1 MRDKKLDYAF
11 HVHTARC
18 GHASS
23 DTEEDYI
30 KYAIKN
36 GMRMIA
42 FTDHIPFPGDPFT
55 GRMKINELD
64 EYIYVIDQLKE
75 KYKKQIEIYSGF
87 EVEYIPEYLS
97 YYREVRKKVDIMIL
111 GQHHAKMENG
121 CYTFERSVDKSKIHD
136 VILRAVVEGMR
147 TGLFSV
153 LAHPDRYFH
162 SAEDWTEKDEQFKDQ
177 IFQLAKTECI
187 KLERNLGVYEK
198 TGYNM
203 NFWSNLPSG
212 VQTIYG
218 LDAHSLDGMKLCEQ
232 VTYSS

>member
-36 GMRMIA
+36 GMRMIT

-55 GRMKINELD
+55 GRMKMSELD
-64 EYIYVIDQLKE
+64 GYIYVIDQLKE
-75 KYKKQIEIYSGF
+75 KYKKQIEVYTGF

-121 CYTFERSVDKSKIHD
+121 CYTFERNVDKNKIC
-136 VILRAVVEGMR
+136 R
-147 TGLFSV
+147 
-153 LAHPDRYFH
+153 
-162 SAEDWTEKDEQFKDQ
+162 
-177 IFQLAKTECI
+177 LAKTECI